1 MAYSVE
7 EPSEAIMPSLKLS
20 TIDGDP
26 KAMVVFTDLDG
37 TLLDSTTYSFE
48 AAREAL
54 DELRARS
61 IPIVVVSSKTRAE
74 IEPLRSRLH
83 NEHPFI
89 VENGGAVFVPSN
101 YFAFQ
106 LTAATAQDQ
115 YHVVGLGTSYSV
127 LRQALKEIEQELG
140 VELRGYGD
148 MPVEEVVTRTGLSR
162 QEAELAK
169 QRDYD
174 EPFVVE
180 NERCT
185 RDALTQAITARGL
198 RWTKGDRFH
207 HLMGVQDKGHAVRYL
222 IECYRR
228 RADRHRDRLIT
239 VSIGNSLNDLP
250 MLKAVDRPILVQ
262 QPDGSYEQ
270 DIELPGLIRAQGP
283 GPIGWN
289 RAVLSLLA

>member
-7 EPSEAIMPSLKLS
+7 DPSGEIMPSPKLS

-37 TLLDSTTYSFE
+37 TLLDGSTYSFD
-48 AAREAL
+48 AAQEAL

-61 IPIVVVSSKTRAE
+61 IPIVVVSSKTQAE
-74 IEPLRSRLH
+74 IEPLRFRLR

-101 YFAFQ
+101 YFPFQ
-106 LTAATAQDQ
+106 LTDATAHDQ
-115 YHVVGLGTSYSV
+115 YHIVGLGTSYPR
-127 LRQALKEIEQELG
+127 LRRALKEIEQELE

-148 MPVEEVVTRTGLSR
+148 MPVEEVVMRTGLSR
-162 QEAELAK
+162 QDAELAK

-185 RDALTQAITARGL
+185 LEALTQAITVRGL

-228 RADRHRDRLIT
+228 QADPYRGRLIT
-239 VSIGNSLNDLP
+239 VGIGNSLNDLP
-250 MLKAVDRPILVQ
+250 MLNAVDRPVLVQ

-270 DIELPGLIRAQGP
+270 DIELPGLIHAPGP

>member
-1 MAYSVE
+1 
-7 EPSEAIMPSLKLS
+7 MPSQKLS
-20 TIDGDP
+20 AIDEATR
-26 KAMVVFTDLDG
+26 AMVVFTDLDG
-37 TLLDSTTYSFE
+37 TLLDDSTYSFD

-74 IEPLRSRLH
+74 IEPLRSRLR

-101 YFAFQ
+101 YFPFQ
-106 LTAATAQDQ
+106 LMAATAHDQ
-115 YHVVGLGTSYSV
+115 YHIVSLGTSYPR
-127 LRQALKEIEQELG
+127 LRRALKEIEQELD

-148 MPVEEVVTRTGLSR
+148 MPVEEVVTRAGLSR

-180 NERCT
+180 SERCT
-185 RDALTQAITARGL
+185 LDALTQAITARGL

-207 HLMGVQDKGHAVRYL
+207 HLMGIQDKGQAVQYL

-228 RADRHRDRLIT
+228 LADHHRDRLIT
-239 VSIGNSLNDLP
+239 VGIGNSLNDLP
-250 MLKAVDRPILVQ
+250 MLKAVDRPVLVQ
-262 QPDGSYEQ
+262 QHDGSYEP
-270 DIELPGLIRAQGP
+270 DIELPGLIRAPGL

-289 RAVLSLLA
+289 RAMLSLLA

>member
-1 MAYSVE
+1 
-7 EPSEAIMPSLKLS
+7 MPSPRLR
-20 TIDGDP
+20 TIGETP
-26 KAMVVFTDLDG
+26 TAMVVFTDLDG
-37 TLLDSTTYSFE
+37 TLLDGSTYSFD

-74 IEPLRSRLH
+74 IEPLRSRLR
-83 NEHPFI
+83 NGHPFI

-101 YFAFQ
+101 YFPFQ
-106 LTAATAQDQ
+106 LKAATAHDH
-115 YHVVGLGTSYSV
+115 YSIVELGTSYPR
-127 LRQALKEIEQELG
+127 LRRALKEIEQELE

-148 MPVEEVVTRTGLSR
+148 MPVEEVVRRTGLS
-162 QEAELAK
+162 QEEAELAK

-174 EPFVVE
+174 EPFVIE

-185 RDALTQAITARGL
+185 VEALTRAITARGL

-207 HLMGVQDKGHAVRYL
+207 HLMGIQDKGQAVQYL
-222 IECYRR
+222 IECYHR

-239 VSIGNSLNDLP
+239 VGIGNSLNDLP
-250 MLKAVDRPILVQ
+250 MLKAVDRPVLVQ
-262 QPDGSYEQ
+262 QPDGSYER
-270 DIELPGLIRAQGP
+270 DIELPGLILAPGP